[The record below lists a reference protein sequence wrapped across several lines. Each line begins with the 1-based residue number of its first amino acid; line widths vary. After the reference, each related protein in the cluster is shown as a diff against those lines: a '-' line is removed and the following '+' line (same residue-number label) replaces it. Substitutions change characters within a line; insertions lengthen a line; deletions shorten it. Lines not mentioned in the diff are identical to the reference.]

1 MKKLLCAAA
10 LLGML
15 VAPGVVRAQMTLGPL
30 AALETDGG
38 STFGIGAYAGI
49 AVPSLDEHLS
59 INPSFIYFFPDVGTF
74 WELNGDVVYQFE
86 VSAETPVLPF
96 ALAGLNIAHA
106 SVGGFSNTDTSLNL
120 GGGIGFR
127 AASMSP
133 FVGGKFELR
142 SGSPFVLFG
151 GVGFAVG
158 G

>member
-10 LLGML
+10 LVGML
-15 VAPGVVRAQMTLGPL
+15 AAPGVVRAQTTLGPV

-59 INPSFIYFFPDVGTF
+59 INPSFIYFFPDAGTF

-106 SVGGFSNTDTSLNL
+106 SVGRLFEYGHQPQSRRRHRLSGRVDEPVR
-120 GGGIGFR
+120 GRQVR
-127 AASMSP
+127 AP
-133 FVGGKFELR
+133 
-142 SGSPFVLFG
+142 
-151 GVGFAVG
+151 
-158 G
+158 